1 MGAKTTVSVFARRR
15 AAGEKLVMVTA
26 GSAPE
31 AAAAFAAGID
41 LILVGDSLGMTMLGY
56 SSTLPVTMEAMLHH
70 TASVRR
76 GAPEA
81 FVIFDMPF
89 MSYQTGI
96 DEAVRNAGRALQEAG
111 ADAVKLEGGADPE
124 LIRRLVA
131 SGIPV
136 LGHLGLLPQ
145 RIQAIGG
152 YRVVGRDD
160 AAAEELL
167 AEARGIEAAGAF
179 ALVLECIPA
188 ALGERVTAEVH
199 IPTIGIGSG
208 AGCSGQVQVL
218 YDLLGLSARTP
229 KHARRYA
236 ELGEAMRTAL
246 AQYAGEVRE
255 WCFPAGENSFN

>member
-1 MGAKTTVSVFARRR
+1 MGKTTVGVFAKRR
-15 AAGEKLVMVTA
+15 AAGEKLVMITA
-26 GSAPE
+26 GSAAE
-31 AAAAFAAGID
+31 SAAAFAAGID

-56 SSTLPVTMEAMLHH
+56 DSTLPMTMEMMLHH
-70 TASVRR
+70 TAAVRR

-96 DEAVRNAGRALQEAG
+96 DAAVRNAGRALQEAG

-145 RIQAIGG
+145 RIQTIGA
-152 YRVVGRDD
+152 YRIVGREE

-167 AEARGIEAAGAF
+167 AEARVIEAAGAF
-179 ALVLECIPA
+179 AVVLECVPES
-188 ALGERVTAEVH
+188 LGQRVTEALH

-208 AGCSGQVQVL
+208 AACSGQVQVL
-218 YDLLGLSARTP
+218 YDTLGVSARTP
-229 KHARRYA
+229 KHARRFA
-236 ELGEAMRTAL
+236 ELGAAMRAAL
-246 AQYAGEVRE
+246 AEYASEVKRGA
-255 WCFPAGENSFN
+255 FPAAENTFK